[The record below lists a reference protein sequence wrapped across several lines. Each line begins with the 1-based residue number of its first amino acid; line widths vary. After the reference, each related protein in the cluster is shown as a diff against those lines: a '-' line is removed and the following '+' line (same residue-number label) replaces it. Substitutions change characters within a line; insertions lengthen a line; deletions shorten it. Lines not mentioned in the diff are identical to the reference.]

1 MWCYLRTSATPRSSL
16 LSTKVAYH
24 LSWTIFYI
32 LVSWQT
38 NLPSFT
44 SYSFLFFFKLG
55 MKSRPVTGGEGGGK
69 EERDWG
75 FGASLQ
81 DDPLFLPTRRSFKPF
96 LELSDI
102 SSSSSSELSSNFKS
116 MRPGLQT
123 PKILSTRPPGLIC
136 GWQDPPAPPSL
147 PRVGIGL
154 FPHRMISVRK
164 QFLPS
169 KLLLQGRQVEE
180 AAKLGTTSS
189 RARNLGTKTSIL
201 HSRGSPTL
209 IAWPTS

>member
-55 MKSRPVTGGEGGGK
+55 MKSRPVTRGEGGGK

-102 SSSSSSELSSNFKS
+102 SSSSSSELSYNFKS
-116 MRPGLQT
+116 MRPGVQT
-123 PKILSTRPPGLIC
+123 PKILSNSSSGSDMWMTGSPC
-136 GWQDPPAPPSL
+136 SSL
-147 PRVGIGL
+147 PSSSWNWS
-154 FPHRMISVRK
+154 ISSSNDKRK
-164 QFLPS
+164 EAISSL
-169 KLLLQGRQVEE
+169 E
-180 AAKLGTTSS
+180 AAAS
-189 RARNLGTKTSIL
+189 RKAS
-201 HSRGSPTL
+201 
-209 IAWPTS
+209 